1 MCDNCKQHHQDT
13 FDPEKFNEDGTPKE
27 KKEGEGESVSE

>member
-1 MCDNCKQHHQDT
+1 MCDTCKAHNPDT

-27 KKEGEGESVSE
+27 KKEGGEPVSE